1 MASIQAA
8 NTAWLAYGD
17 SESVPGPS
25 LYLAP
30 FKTPSSSY
38 PVLTAPV
45 DRSDHT
51 VLHAI
56 YPAYLTSFLSAYT
69 RYPKAFADT
78 DSYTLFLPLSSPI
91 ADELIQVS
99 SNDGHSH
106 KDRKFRTEA
115 DFRLETLLR
124 RHMVPVKILPPQ
136 IEYRT
141 TSIEALEDRIAVD
154 QHGSL
159 NGDPTNRI
167 ESFLLFPHATVFFTT
182 HEIHEIQ

>member
-1 MASIQAA
+1 MASIQTAD
-8 NTAWLAYGD
+8 TAWLAYGD

-25 LYLAP
+25 FYLSP

-38 PVLTAPV
+38 PVLTAPLN
-45 DRSDHT
+45 RSDHT

-56 YPAYLTSFLSAYT
+56 YPSYLTSFLSAYT

-78 DSYTLFLPLSSPI
+78 DSYTLFLPLTSPI
-91 ADELIQVS
+91 VDELVRIS

-115 DFRLETLLR
+115 DLRLESLLR

-141 TSIEALEDRIAVD
+141 TSIEALEDRIAID
-154 QHGSL
+154 ETGAL

-167 ESFLLFPHATVFFTT
+167 ESFLVFPHATVFFTT
-182 HEIHEIQ
+182 HEIHETQ